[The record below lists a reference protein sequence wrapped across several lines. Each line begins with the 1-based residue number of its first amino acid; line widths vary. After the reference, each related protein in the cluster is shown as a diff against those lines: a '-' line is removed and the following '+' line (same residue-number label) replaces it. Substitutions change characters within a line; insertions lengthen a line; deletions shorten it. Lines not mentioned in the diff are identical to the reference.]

1 MKIVITGGCG
11 FIGSNFIRYLIEK
24 YPSYK
29 ILNIDKLTYA
39 GNLENL
45 KDIEKNPNYKF
56 LKKDICDK
64 DIEEFIDDYDV
75 ILNFAAESIPEYI
88 FCPIWTAMGIRIYS
102 FGELFKN
109 LSKKNK
115 VKKYPDGV
123 EVIEL
128 KHKNIKALSYRGG
141 IGYWMPIKQ
150 ISRHW
155 YKGKIIRL
163 TQKWGEIEVTPNH
176 SIYDIDFNLTTPK
189 NNPELLGLR
198 NINHI
203 CKKKSYKFYSGDKLK
218 ALLTIMGGYISEGW
232 SIYNKN
238 NGCYQIG
245 ISSKN
250 KEWINNIKES
260 FKELGYNPSITFTKD
275 KVYQL
280 MISNKNFF
288 KFIRKECGFG
298 HENKKIPD
306 FIFNL
311 NENYQKIFLENL
323 IKGDGEVIKNK
334 NYKTIRYVTTS
345 KRLATG
351 LSLLL
356 TLLKY
361 NYSVIKDKRFN
372 AYSINFGGDYTISL
386 CSKTYEE
393 IDYEGY
399 VYDLSIENLKNF
411 VCGIGNI
418 VVHNTH
424 VDRSIY
430 QPDIFLKTDIFGTF
444 NLLQIAKKKNIR
456 FIQISTDEVYGSIED
471 GSFDENSNLNPSNP
485 YSASK
490 ASADLLTLSF
500 FKTYKVP
507 VNIIRSC
514 NNYGPY
520 QYPEK
525 FIPLMITNAIEN
537 KKLPIYG
544 DGLYKREWIF
554 VIDNCEAIDI
564 ILHKGEAGEI
574 YNVSS
579 EFSIPNIEIA
589 KKILKYMGK
598 SEDLIEFVKDR
609 PGHDRRY
616 SIKCEKIKKLGWYPQ
631 TDFEKGLSFTIEW
644 YIKNENWWRK
654 IKQNQSFIS
663 HLQKTYK

>member
-45 KDIEKNPNYKF
+45 KDIEKNTNYKF

-75 ILNFAAESIPEYI
+75 IIHFAAES
-88 FCPIWTAMGIRIYS
+88 
-102 FGELFKN
+102 
-109 LSKKNK
+109 
-115 VKKYPDGV
+115 
-123 EVIEL
+123 
-128 KHKNIKALSYRGG
+128 
-141 IGYWMPIKQ
+141 
-150 ISRHW
+150 
-155 YKGKIIRL
+155 
-163 TQKWGEIEVTPNH
+163 
-176 SIYDIDFNLTTPK
+176 
-189 NNPELLGLR
+189 
-198 NINHI
+198 
-203 CKKKSYKFYSGDKLK
+203 
-218 ALLTIMGGYISEGW
+218 
-232 SIYNKN
+232 
-238 NGCYQIG
+238 
-245 ISSKN
+245 
-250 KEWINNIKES
+250 
-260 FKELGYNPSITFTKD
+260 
-275 KVYQL
+275 
-280 MISNKNFF
+280 
-288 KFIRKECGFG
+288 
-298 HENKKIPD
+298 
-306 FIFNL
+306 
-311 NENYQKIFLENL
+311 
-323 IKGDGEVIKNK
+323 
-334 NYKTIRYVTTS
+334 
-345 KRLATG
+345 
-351 LSLLL
+351 
-356 TLLKY
+356 
-361 NYSVIKDKRFN
+361 
-372 AYSINFGGDYTISL
+372 
-386 CSKTYEE
+386 
-393 IDYEGY
+393 
-399 VYDLSIENLKNF
+399 
-411 VCGIGNI
+411 
-418 VVHNTH
+418 H

-490 ASADLLTLSF
+490 AGADLLTLSF

-554 VIDNCEAIDI
+554 VIDNCKAIDI
-564 ILHKGEAGEI
+564 ILHKGKEGEI

-631 TDFEKGLSFTIEW
+631 TDFEKGLKLTINWFLENMSW
-644 YIKNENWWRK
+644 WKNIKNSDSYS
-654 IKQNQSFIS
+654 I
-663 HLQKTYK
+663 HYKKVYGE

>member
-75 ILNFAAESIPEYI
+75 IIHFAAES
-88 FCPIWTAMGIRIYS
+88 
-102 FGELFKN
+102 
-109 LSKKNK
+109 
-115 VKKYPDGV
+115 
-123 EVIEL
+123 
-128 KHKNIKALSYRGG
+128 
-141 IGYWMPIKQ
+141 
-150 ISRHW
+150 
-155 YKGKIIRL
+155 
-163 TQKWGEIEVTPNH
+163 
-176 SIYDIDFNLTTPK
+176 
-189 NNPELLGLR
+189 
-198 NINHI
+198 
-203 CKKKSYKFYSGDKLK
+203 
-218 ALLTIMGGYISEGW
+218 
-232 SIYNKN
+232 
-238 NGCYQIG
+238 
-245 ISSKN
+245 
-250 KEWINNIKES
+250 
-260 FKELGYNPSITFTKD
+260 
-275 KVYQL
+275 
-280 MISNKNFF
+280 
-288 KFIRKECGFG
+288 
-298 HENKKIPD
+298 
-306 FIFNL
+306 
-311 NENYQKIFLENL
+311 
-323 IKGDGEVIKNK
+323 
-334 NYKTIRYVTTS
+334 
-345 KRLATG
+345 
-351 LSLLL
+351 
-356 TLLKY
+356 
-361 NYSVIKDKRFN
+361 
-372 AYSINFGGDYTISL
+372 
-386 CSKTYEE
+386 
-393 IDYEGY
+393 
-399 VYDLSIENLKNF
+399 
-411 VCGIGNI
+411 
-418 VVHNTH
+418 H

-444 NLLQIAKKKNIR
+444 NLLQIARKKNIR

-564 ILHKGEAGEI
+564 ILHKGKEGEI

-589 KKILKYMGK
+589 KKILKYMEK

-616 SIKCEKIKKLGWYPQ
+616 SIKCEKIKKLGWCSQ
-631 TDFEKGLSFTIEW
+631 TDFERGLSFTIEW

-663 HLQKTYK
+663 HLKKTYK